1 MTRSSITPRKVDNL
15 QKQILSNHSQ
25 VLGKLHTHLKAVGRF
40 PHEGQAKIIR
50 AFFNDRK
57 KILQGQCGRSTG
69 KTEAAIY
76 IATRFALT
84 NPGSETYIIC
94 PELKQAK
101 KIYWL
106 KRRLQNFGPQ
116 DFVFE
121 HRESELRTVFTN
133 GSYIILDGC
142 ENYEA
147 LRGIKPDLVIY
158 DEFQHHTQYFDEEV
172 MQPNLSSGKVS
183 LVVFGTPPKRHCYY
197 VDFRDNLQENIKLG
211 DKDCFYM
218 ELLSESNPTLDKE
231 WLKKKKA
238 ELIRKDKFNV
248 WLREYEG
255 KLVFDTESA
264 IFPFFSKDKH
274 VRPHAFLMNL
284 IKRDRKKLNWY
295 AFYDPG
301 TTTVFGALFLAVN
314 PYTSQIFILGEIY
327 AEERR
332 ECTAQNVYL
341 KAQEIKDSLNDDESA
356 WTEYYDEAGVWFAN
370 EVQQIFQKN
379 IIPTH
384 KQKAH
389 QAFDEG
395 RAGESILNTAM
406 LQESTFLVSDHCEK
420 FLWELENYVTDEQG
434 RYPKTHD
441 HLMDLLFYF
450 VQNTRYTIIEEVDK
464 EFLYDEDAIAR
475 RRPQS
480 LSAIM
485 GAKRELEHGPDID
498 VYDNDPM
505 SGIWN

>member
-1 MTRSSITPRKVDNL
+1 MDET
-15 QKQILSNHSQ
+15 QKRILSSHSEI
-25 VLGKLHTHLKAVGRF
+25 LGKLHNHLKSVGRF
-40 PHEGQAKIIR
+40 PHEGQARIIR

-116 DFVFE
+116 DFIFE
-121 HRESELRTVFTN
+121 HRESELRTVYNN

-197 VDFRDNLQENIKLG
+197 VDFRENLLENIRLG

-218 ELLSESNPTLDKE
+218 ELISESNPTLDKE

-264 IFPFFSKDKH
+264 IFPFFKPEKH
-274 VRPHAFLMNL
+274 VKPHELIQNL
-284 IKRDRKKLNWY
+284 IRRDRKKLNWY

-301 TTTVFGALFLAVN
+301 TTTVFGALFIAVN
-314 PYTSQIFILGEIY
+314 PYTSQIFILDEIY
-327 AEERR
+327 AEERK
-332 ECTAQNVYL
+332 ECTAQSVYS
-341 KAQEIKDSLNDDESA
+341 KAIQKKDALNDNEDA
-356 WTEYYDEAGVWFAN
+356 WTEYYDEAGAWFAN
-370 EVQQIFQKN
+370 EVQQIFNKN
-379 IIPTH
+379 LIPTH

-406 LQESTFLVSDHCEK
+406 MQENIFFVSEKCEK
-420 FLWELENYVTDEQG
+420 FIWELGNYVQDEQG

-450 VQNTRYTIIEEVDK
+450 VQNTRYTIVEEVDTD
-464 EFLYDEDAIAR
+464 FLYEETKE
-475 RRPQS
+475 
-480 LSAIM
+480 
-485 GAKRELEHGPDID
+485 AKRSFNPLIGLSKSSHDLDMEHANDFYDGELGA
-498 VYDNDPM
+498 N
-505 SGIWN
+505 IWN